1 MSSEPEDFSGKDGE
15 PPRTVPTGTGPTRAV
30 EVADAIVWLRN
41 QRPLSGCSLVASLPD
56 ISEFPQFSLDQWSDW
71 FIETAGLMIDLTPPD
86 GVTVF
91 FQSDVRVDG
100 AWIDKG
106 FLCQTA
112 AQRRKVP
119 LVWHKICCRVPV
131 DQPASGRA
139 GYSHILCFSRE
150 VREPPQAAFP
160 DVISATGDKTWERGM
175 GVAPA
180 LLVAKFIATRTSTST
195 IVNPFCGEGSILAA
209 ANAVGLNGIGIERSV
224 KRAAT
229 ARLLQLDMRERE
241 WIRPQDRGK

>member
-1 MSSEPEDFSGKDGE
+1 MSSKSEDLAVNNGE
-15 PPRTVPTGTGPTRAV
+15 PNRSV
-30 EVADAIVWLRN
+30 EVADATVWLRN
-41 QRPLSGCSLVASLPD
+41 QRTLSGCSLVASLPD
-56 ISEFPQFSLDQWSDW
+56 ISEFPQLSVRGWSDW

-100 AWIDKG
+100 VWIDKG

-112 AQRRKVP
+112 AENRKVP
-119 LVWHKICCRVPV
+119 LLWHKICCRVPV

-180 LLVAKFIATRTSTST
+180 LLVAKFIATRSSTRT
-195 IVNPFCGEGSILAA
+195 VVNPFCGEGSILAA
-209 ANAVGLNGIGIERSV
+209 ANAVGLNAVGIERSV

-229 ARLLQLDMRERE
+229 ARALQLDVK
-241 WIRPQDRGK
+241 GKRWASPRVLSK

>member
-1 MSSEPEDFSGKDGE
+1 MSSKPEDLAADG
-15 PPRTVPTGTGPTRAV
+15 GGPYRSI
-30 EVADAIVWLRN
+30 EVADATVWLRN
-41 QRPLSGCSLVASLPD
+41 QSVLSGSSLVASLPD
-56 ISEFPQFSLDQWSDW
+56 ISEFPQLSVRGWSDW
-71 FIETAGLMIDLTPPD
+71 FIETAGAMIDLTPPD

-112 AQRRKVP
+112 AQHRNVP
-119 LVWHKICCRVPV
+119 LLWHKICCRVPV

-139 GYSHILCFSRE
+139 GYSHILCFSRQ

-160 DVISATGDKTWERGM
+160 DVLSATGDKTWERGM

-180 LLVAKFIATRTSTST
+180 LLVAKFIATRTSTRT
-195 IVNPFCGEGSILAA
+195 VVNPFCGEGSILAA

-224 KRAAT
+224 KRAAA
-229 ARLLQLDMRERE
+229 ARLLQLDVRERE